1 MRLRSRFVRVVA
13 VVTLAVGAV
22 ACTPQL
28 DTAGLE
34 ATLKDQVS
42 ADTGATIATVECPD
56 VKAEAGN
63 VFRCIATDEDGTT
76 TFTLKVTQTDD
87 QGNVVYDY
95 EDADASDPA
104 SPTP

>member
-13 VVTLAVGAV
+13 MATLAVGAV

-42 ADTGATIATVECPD
+42 AETGATITKVDCPD
-56 VKAEAGN
+56 AKAEAGN
-63 VFRCIATDEDGTT
+63 VFRCTATDDEGVTL
-76 TFTLKVTQTDD
+76 TLKVTQTNDSGD
-87 QGNVVYDY
+87 VVYAY
-95 EDADASDPA
+95 EDADAPGSA